1 MEIAMSGT
9 KAVKNQAPPA
19 SCFKNPEM
27 NSLSIYQISGPF
39 LEHQNHHQLGI
50 ICPPELCWEPN

>member
-19 SCFKNPEM
+19 SCFKNHEM
-27 NSLSIYQISGPF
+27 NSLSTDQIPVPF
-39 LEHQNHHQLGI
+39 PEHQNHQQLDI
-50 ICPPELCWEPN
+50 TCPLSYAGD